1 MEDITFQLTELI
13 TLLIIASAV
22 AVAVKYIRLPY
33 TIALVLVG
41 LFAGTLRL
49 IPEIRLTEE
58 LIFFI
63 ILPPLLFEGAINM
76 DIQQFRAN
84 IKPVGV
90 LAVFGVLIST
100 IFTGYAI
107 HVLLNLPLIL
117 SLLFGAMISPTDPVS
132 VLATFKALGVPRRL
146 SLILEG
152 ESVLN
157 DGTGV
162 VLFSILLE
170 MMRIGVVD
178 ITAGILKFIFV
189 VVGGV
194 VVGVIL
200 GYFAYRIFSHIDDHL
215 IEVTIT
221 LILAF
226 SCFIIAENFHVS
238 GVIAVVV
245 AGLIIGNYGRYFA
258 MSPSTR
264 VSLTT
269 FWGFVVFLVNSIV
282 FLLIGLDIH
291 VDALLNYGGAIAV
304 AIMVVVVSRAISVYP
319 FLNILNF
326 GKDKIPFLWQHV
338 IFWGGLHGTIP
349 VALALGLTNLPYRE
363 LIVNMV
369 FGVVLFSLVIQG
381 LSLELLV
388 KKSTLTRKD
397 EKWERYEELIG
408 KNITLRA
415 AKREL
420 ESMVSNGEIP
430 VDVAEKMIQDIDD
443 LLRSSCEE
451 TALLIRDET
460 VEREIWI
467 SAWRKALHAQK
478 SALRDA
484 LIKGLISE
492 AAARKIDEEID
503 AELSNLEE

>member
-1 MEDITFQLTELI
+1 MG
-13 TLLIIASAV
+13 
-22 AVAVKYIRLPY
+22 VKYIRLPY

-41 LFAGTLRL
+41 LFAGTFRL
-49 IPEIRLTEE
+49 IPEIRLTEDI
-58 LIFFI
+58 IFFL

-76 DIQQFRAN
+76 DVQQFRAN
-84 IKPVGV
+84 IKPIGV
-90 LAVFGVLIST
+90 LAIFGILLST
-100 IFTGYAI
+100 LFTGYI
-107 HVLLNLPLIL
+107 LHYLLNIPLVL
-117 SLLFGAMISPTDPVS
+117 ALLFGAMISPTDPVS
-132 VLATFKALGVPRRL
+132 VLATFKALGVPKRL

-170 MMRIGVVD
+170 MLRVGEIDV
-178 ITAGILKFIFV
+178 AKGIIEFGIVFT
-189 VVGGV
+189 GGV
-194 VVGVIL
+194 VVGTVL
-200 GYFAYRIFSHIDDHL
+200 GYFAYRVLAHIDDHL

-226 SCFIIAENFHVS
+226 SCFLIAENFHVS
-238 GVIAVVV
+238 GVIAVVI

-269 FWGFVVFLVNSIV
+269 FWGFAVFLINSLV

-291 VDALLNYGGAIAV
+291 IDALSEYSKAIGV
-304 AIMVVVVSRAISVYP
+304 VIVVVALSRAISVYP
-319 FLNILNF
+319 FINIVNLSV
-326 GKDKIPFLWQHV
+326 KEKIPLLWQHV

-349 VALALGLTNLPYRE
+349 IALALGLTDIPHRE

-388 KKSTLTRKD
+388 KRSKISRKD
-397 EKWERYEELIG
+397 EKWEKYEELIG
-408 KNITLRA
+408 KNIAIRA

-420 ESMVSNGEIP
+420 ENMVSEGEMPPDI
-430 VDVAEKMIQDIDD
+430 AEKMISDMDEI
-443 LLRSSCEE
+443 LKSSSEE
-451 TALLIRDET
+451 IASLIEDET
-460 VEREIWI
+460 VNREIWI
-467 SAWRKALHAQK
+467 AAWRKALHAQK
-478 SALRDA
+478 SAIRDA
-484 LIKGLISE
+484 AIKGLISE
-492 AAARKIDEEID
+492 RTARKLGEEID
-503 AELSNLEE
+503 AEISSLEE